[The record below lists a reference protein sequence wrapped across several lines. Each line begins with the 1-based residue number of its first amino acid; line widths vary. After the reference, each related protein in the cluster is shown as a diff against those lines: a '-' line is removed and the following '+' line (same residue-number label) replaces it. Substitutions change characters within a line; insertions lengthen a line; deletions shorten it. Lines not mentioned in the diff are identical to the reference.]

1 MKFSVKRL
9 GWQSLHSRSMNKDLP
24 AKTNCCL
31 DRQVGPE
38 SSGFK
43 ALLDVIYPH
52 NVSEHAFII
61 FLRIMLLMAM
71 TYIHLKWNK
80 TFSVLYAS
88 SWHPT
93 CLWKIQARSQNN
105 CFCKIISIP
114 QPIFRAQ
121 DGLTERASCSAFQS
135 NHRQLLISHI
145 GWKKVLFWS
154 SKMLLQLAISCF
166 FGNTF

>member
-1 MKFSVKRL
+1 MLSVWAGRASTADRWIKIFQQR
-9 GWQSLHSRSMNKDLP
+9 QT
-24 AKTNCCL
+24 AVL

-38 SSGFK
+38 SSRFK

-105 CFCKIISIP
+105 CFCKIISMQ

-121 DGLTERASCSAFQS
+121 DVLTERASCSAFQS

-166 FGNTF
+166 FGNAF